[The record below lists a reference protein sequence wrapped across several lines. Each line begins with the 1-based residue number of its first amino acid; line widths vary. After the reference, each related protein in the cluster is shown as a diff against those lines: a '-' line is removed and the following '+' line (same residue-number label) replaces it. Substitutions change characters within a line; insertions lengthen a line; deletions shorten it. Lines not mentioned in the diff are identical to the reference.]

1 MRGRPF
7 SRVVMEE
14 STGGVRVVFY
24 SPVLR
29 WFWKRRAVVRYAT
42 FADCLMGLSERYL
55 EAAKHRGAAGRKRR
69 RRLAAKIAAKLVG

>member
-14 STGGVRVVFY
+14 SAGGVRVVFY

-29 WFWKRRAVVRYAT
+29 WFWKRRAVMVYAT
-42 FADCLMGLSERYL
+42 FADCLLGLSEKYL
-55 EAAKHRGAAGRKRR
+55 EAAKRRGAAGRKRR
-69 RRLAAKIAAKLVG
+69 RRLAHKIATKLVG